1 MAAYEMRNS
10 DWSSDVCSSDL
21 AWKGR
26 APANAGAQGV
36 ERVARDTGLLLS
48 QEREGLIPN
57 RFPARVGTARIGRE
71 SRGMPSMLPTEPNT
85 PPFSTVWKVVHFPLV
100 LLVIGLAF
108 MVAAGAL
115 SGLVSGVLAGL
126 GAEDRKSTR
135 LNSSH

>member
-26 APANAGAQGV
+26 APANAGAQGM

-71 SRGMPSMLPTEPNT
+71 SRGMTSMLTTEQNRSEERRGGKECCSACRSPESPTHKKKNNNQD
-85 PPFSTVWKVVHFPLV
+85 STTIHSIP
-100 LLVIGLAF
+100 
-108 MVAAGAL
+108 
-115 SGLVSGVLAGL
+115 
-126 GAEDRKSTR
+126 
-135 LNSSH
+135 

>member
-26 APANAGAQGV
+26 APANAGAQGM

-71 SRGMPSMLPTEPNT
+71 SRGVPSMLPTEPNKIGRA
-85 PPFSTVWKVVHFPLV
+85 SCRERGCQYESSSVVAVTFKKK
-100 LLVIGLAF
+100 I
-108 MVAAGAL
+108 MRTI
-115 SGLVSGVLAGL
+115 
-126 GAEDRKSTR
+126 AE
-135 LNSSH
+135 

>member
-1 MAAYEMRNS
+1 M
-10 DWSSDVCSSDL
+10 
-21 AWKGR
+21 
-26 APANAGAQGV
+26 

-126 GAEDRKSTR
+126 GADKRPEEHTSELQSLMRH
-135 LNSSH
+135 SSAVFCLKKKNTKIIFYLHTI

>member
-1 MAAYEMRNS
+1 M
-10 DWSSDVCSSDL
+10 
-21 AWKGR
+21 
-26 APANAGAQGV
+26 

-126 GAEDRKSTR
+126 RSEEHTSELQSLMRISYAVFCLKKKIIKFTNINNCSNI
-135 LNSSH
+135 LQH